1 MELSIQDVWLL
12 IYKAGPVRAALTNL
26 LVVLWWPH
34 LAQGGEQHPGKMAD
48 TEMGSRCAC
57 ACPRPGESF
66 KAVLLI
72 ESPKPRLGKD
82 LKSHVAQLDA

>member
-34 LAQGGEQHPGKMAD
+34 LAQGGEQHPVKMAD
-48 TEMGSRCAC
+48 TEAGVPALV
-57 ACPRPGESF
+57 PG
-66 KAVLLI
+66 
-72 ESPKPRLGKD
+72 LGNH
-82 LKSHVAQLDA
+82 LKLFYL